1 MTQPYRP
8 EPTESKRVLA
18 SRSPE
23 FLKIDQSR
31 KSKTRPPG
39 SLRCRVPSR
48 TAAYLRTSSTS
59 AGASPGH
66 TARRR
71 SRLGPAART
80 AQSQCDGSRYTLR
93 QRTCSGIR
101 IWSGTETLATARKH
115 GKRPAHPPPPRR
127 NTGGR
132 HYFRALW
139 TPWTPLCT
147 PISIVVFG
155 DNSGSVELFLKNPRL
170 TASMR
175 LQNSVYPRPFAR
187 RGGVSAH
194 TPGLPL
200 LHQLASL
207 RKQVGSRVCGHNRA
221 LLLIEV

>member
-115 GKRPAHPPPPRR
+115 GKRPAHPPRLAETQGVATISEPCGRR
-127 NTGGR
+127 GR
-132 HYFRALW
+132 LY
-139 TPWTPLCT
+139 
-147 PISIVVFG
+147 V
-155 DNSGSVELFLKNPRL
+155 
-170 TASMR
+170 
-175 LQNSVYPRPFAR
+175 RPF
-187 RGGVSAH
+187 
-194 TPGLPL
+194 PL
-200 LHQLASL
+200 SFLAITAVL
-207 RKQVGSRVCGHNRA
+207 
-221 LLLIEV
+221 

>member
-155 DNSGSVELFLKNPRL
+155 VNSGSVEPILKNPR
-170 TASMR
+170 TQRRPRRPRTCAIAAAPGVCAS
-175 LQNSVYPRPFAR
+175 
-187 RGGVSAH
+187 RGGGINLCTRPPIAPSACV
-194 TPGLPL
+194 
-200 LHQLASL
+200 AS
-207 RKQVGSRVCGHNRA
+207 RTGCRA
-221 LLLIEV
+221 KCR